1 MLTTFNRTDWKE
13 DSGDEWKRDHLTAAM
28 PQEELRRLFPYKARI
43 IKTCPVYKLT
53 EGQEVEFARTTQ
65 VVKYFPIECVIEAT
79 SDPRRIM
86 LNSDEAEV
94 MEA

>member
-43 IKTCPVYKLT
+43 
-53 EGQEVEFARTTQ
+53 ARTTQ